1 MTLMGLRLD
10 LLFTD
15 FSQHFGTYL
24 MFIFAHIRF
33 LFMGMDGQVRVDL
46 E

>member
-1 MTLMGLRLD
+1 MTLMELRLD

-15 FSQHFGTYL
+15 FSQQFGTYL
-24 MFIFAHIRF
+24 MFIFALIRF
-33 LFMGMDGQVRVDL
+33 LLMGMDGQVRVDL